1 MQLLTIAAMLIAACG
16 VILALQNNIPV
27 VVTFLLWR
35 FDSSLAMVLLLTLAL
50 GGFIVALVSTPATLR
65 RQWAA
70 TRQNKRITE
79 LENTCNEQKDT
90 IADLERRVPA
100 VEPAPEVSR
109 PYVGLKQFIGS
120 IGIGNSDSQNPPPIV

>member
-35 FDSSLAMVLLLTLAL
+35 FDSSLAMVLLLSLAL

-70 TRQNKRITE
+70 ARQNKRITE
-79 LENTCNEQKDT
+79 LEKICNDQKDT
-90 IADLERRVPA
+90 IADLERRVPV
-100 VEPAPEVSR
+100 VEPASEVSR

-120 IGIGNSDSQNPPPIV
+120 MGNGGSNSQNSPPIV